1 MNPIINPQVLGRG
14 LSVAFEAPVSVS
26 GAQGYVSGLPS
37 VTFATAATD
46 AFAGGSKY
54 SYDGRLVCVDATS
67 ALPSGAVVLG
77 GFAFSETGALCITTG
92 AQSSAV
98 FIQGIP
104 VRQDGAVHISMGF
117 AFDFLQQANP
127 LMPSGSSLTLSVS
140 ANRTFIASTG
150 VVTLQT
156 SNVWPL
162 SYNPQTL
169 VARGRPS
176 WVGATNLILQ
186 SETLDNASWLKTRS
200 SVTANAVVSPDGST
214 DADKMVEDSTNN
226 SHYNEQS
233 ITKAASALSYVY
245 SVFLKAAERGFFR
258 IQVLDGASNGAFAD
272 LNISTG
278 TISAASGIGGT
289 PFTSLSTFIEAYQN
303 GWYRANL
310 IFTTGT
316 NTTLT
321 CFNVMANSLGGVS
334 YQGDGTS
341 GLYAWGSELK
351 QQSFTSPYIPTVAS
365 SVTAPADTAS
375 MALPSSFNASEGT
388 CYIEFIPSVTQTTA
402 PVVVSF
408 DDGTNNE
415 RIQVYLTS
423 GNVPSLFVVDGG
435 VTQADIT
442 NSSAATNFA
451 VTKVAF
457 RYKANDFAICVNGGT
472 VRTDTSGTLPTV
484 TTIRFNGVAGQ
495 QLNGWLRK
503 CYYYPVALTNAELVS
518 LTT

>member
-1 MNPIINPQVLGRG
+1 VNPIIAPQVLGNG
-14 LSVAFEAPVSVS
+14 LNVTFSAPLSVS
-26 GAQGYVSGLPS
+26 GAQGYALGLP
-37 VTFATAATD
+37 VLTTATAATD
-46 AFAGGSKY
+46 ATNGGSKY
-54 SYDGRLVCVDATS
+54 SYDGRLICVDATS
-67 ALPSGAVVLG
+67 ALPAGAVNLG
-77 GFAFSETGALCITTG
+77 GFAFSSTGALCVTTG
-92 AQSSAV
+92 AQSNAA

-104 VRQDGAVHISMGF
+104 VRQDGAVHISTGF
-117 AFDFLQQANP
+117 AFDFLESANP
-127 LMPSGSSLTLSVS
+127 LFPSGTTSVSVS
-140 ANRTFIASTG
+140 ANRTYIESTG
-150 VVTLQT
+150 LVTQQT
-156 SNVWPL
+156 ANVWPL

-176 WVGATNLILQ
+176 WLGATNLILQ
-186 SETLDNASWLKTRS
+186 SQTLDNASWIKTRS
-200 SVTANAVVSPDGST
+200 TVSANVVTSPDGT
-214 DADKMVEDSTNN
+214 TNAEKMVEDISNN
-226 SHYNEQS
+226 SHYNEQG

-334 YQGDGTS
+334 YQGDGAS
-341 GLYAWGSELK
+341 GLYVWGAELK
-351 QQSFTSPYIPTVAS
+351 QQNYTSPYIPTVAAA
-365 SVTAPADTAS
+365 VTAAADTAS
-375 MALPSSFNASEGT
+375 LALPSAFSATEGT
-388 CYIEFIPSVTQTTA
+388 CYIEFIPSVTQTSA
-402 PVVVSF
+402 PVVVGF

-415 RIQVYLTS
+415 RMQVYLTS

-442 NSSAATNFA
+442 TSSAATNFA
-451 VTKVAF
+451 TTKVAF

-503 CYYYPVALTNAELVS
+503 CYYYPVALTDAQLVS
-518 LTT
+518 MTT